1 MQADLY
7 NGQKMVVVV
16 VVAICL
22 NETAKHLVNV

>member
-1 MQADLY
+1 MQTDLY
-7 NGQKMVVVV
+7 NGQKMVV

>member
-1 MQADLY
+1 MQADLH
-7 NGQKMVVVV
+7 NGQKMVVV